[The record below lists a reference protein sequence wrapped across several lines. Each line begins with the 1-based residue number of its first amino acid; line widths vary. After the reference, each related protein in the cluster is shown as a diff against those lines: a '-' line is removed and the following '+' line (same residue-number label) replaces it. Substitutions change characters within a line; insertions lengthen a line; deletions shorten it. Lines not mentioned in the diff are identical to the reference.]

1 MKKILLLLAFVMPM
15 TASAYDA
22 QIDGIYYNL
31 NSNTKE
37 AEVTHYGDAIYT
49 GSVTIPESF
58 IYDGVTYNVTSIG
71 DYAFTSCTNLT
82 SVTIPNSVTSIN
94 KAAFR
99 GCSGLTSV
107 AIPNSVTSI
116 GASAFRECSGLTSVT
131 IPNSVTSIGWYAFMN
146 CSNLKSVHIGTGV
159 TSIENYTFYSQN
171 LTDVYCYAENA
182 PQVLK
187 RNNVFYNFNLLTIH
201 VPSAFLTS
209 YQTTSPWNEGTIVA
223 IGSETKIE
231 KYNTDACYFT
241 LYYDYDGDG
250 IMDYFGSE
258 DSGSKRKGV
267 FDYKGQLL
275 QESKYSKGIPVN
287 GNGDIIFYNQYD
299 TKSDIYVEGINDEIC
314 TIADIDN
321 DGRKDLVVAPSIS
334 SSSQE
339 GRFTIYYQQPDG
351 TFFPTEQLWTK
362 DAEAAMAEKNKGSG
376 GVVSFA
382 VGMMVKA
389 REARFSTWD
398 GENASENAARSAT
411 ANRIQEISSVDGL
424 YRTLDM
430 NDDGINDLLASGSS
444 SMILYSYADNKFFV
458 SYKKGGLY
466 PCDLNGDSELDY
478 ISYNGNNIILMT
490 RSGSGTYDEKTL
502 FTNSNVKQ
510 IIYKDF
516 DHDGDID
523 ILAYINEASYETS
536 TSGTTYFVFF
546 RNDGDMS
553 FKRRERNF
561 AANYWLKEIKD
572 VDADGLYE
580 MLVYDGNN
588 KLTKLLKIGE
598 DLSLTEETDIDFKNV
613 DISYPIAVGDYDNDG
628 LVDYRYTINRAKAIL
643 YGSFSLVVNTAPQK
657 MAAPIAVLDAE
668 TQRLRISWKQ
678 GEDTETSDCDLTY
691 ELRIGT
697 KPASGDV
704 LFGAS
709 LDDGRRRTFED
720 GNMGRS
726 LSTLFNAK
734 SLKPGKYYISVQA
747 VDAGGRGGAWSDDF
761 VYEHRLAAPV
771 IVSNFTNQM
780 TAADTLRL
788 SVKVP
793 IAGAEYKWTVS
804 EGRQIESDGFDT
816 RFVFE
821 HDGEH
826 TVNLAMT
833 YDGRTLNAEPLI
845 IPTVKPLKEISGF
858 DSSHIRPLGYVDLNQ
873 DGYPESF
880 CYVNDGH
887 GKMGKV
893 LLSYV
898 SDAPSSVHILDY
910 NMDGYP
916 DVISKSKVY
925 INSGEQDNDFDSET
939 VSFTVKTP
947 YSTTYNI
954 PIDERIIREYNQGEW
969 FDANNDGYPEVFY
982 DGYIYKNDG
991 TNKYWSRDEWK
1002 SGLCLYDVN
1011 RDGFMDKIEE
1021 ADQFKWYVM
1030 YKDSTANMS
1039 YSNPQ
1044 VLFEIPKELQA
1055 SIGNSNWVLEDLN
1068 NDGYVDLIA
1077 KIADEKLIVV
1087 KGAATLPCTEAVT
1100 VKLPENIVKNCS
1112 LKDYNND
1119 GYIDLESYTKS
1130 LYGYCFMIQKEGG
1143 SLDNF
1148 DSHIKNQ
1155 PPSAP
1160 ATVAAKQTKDG
1171 MLITWSDA
1179 QDDHTPAMQM
1189 RYNIS
1194 VKRKG
1199 KKGDNSFVISPLN
1212 GLKDKATICGT
1223 VIYKKSTQ
1231 MLVPASVLTAGE
1243 TYEIQV
1249 QAIDLWNQHSPMTK
1263 AIEFTMTGNG
1273 YIEVA
1278 EKVVVDKETKI
1289 KFVGT
1294 QSGSYSL
1301 AAGDDATI
1309 VSNDGNGEFIVKWS
1323 KEGVKELI
1331 LTAGAKTIKS
1341 TITVVKPIDLTFN
1354 VPEQVYAN
1362 SPLTVTV
1369 SDDMAAEP
1377 KDIGMRV
1384 IGNSKVKVGYSAG
1397 SKTATVT
1404 FPSTG
1409 TYELEAYST
1418 DDIRG
1423 NSYKQTVN
1431 VTESMPTPTIEQ
1443 VGVDAETGYYAINWN
1458 AATLP
1463 SGISKAVINKEGTTT
1478 GAFSAIDTVDV
1489 KDGRFIDK
1497 SSNPVVQTSR
1507 YTIRLVAD
1515 NGQISESSMPHKPL
1529 HVMLMKAISGYNLIW
1544 NCYEGLAIQGYS
1556 ILRGSSPDNMVPIA
1570 QVAGSINNYT
1580 DITAPNGINYY
1591 AVTIQNGTSQR
1602 ARSASREITDVS
1614 DEAISSNIISTES
1627 AIEGVTAKSI
1637 EIITLDND
1645 KTLNDEH
1652 KELQLYTLILP
1663 TYSTISTVTWEITE
1677 GNSLASI
1684 DNNGILHG
1692 KGGTGNVTV
1701 QARTIDG
1708 SALSAEINIPISIQ
1722 KTVLRGDVNGDGNVD
1737 MDDVTFVTN
1746 IILGIE
1752 DATEAA
1758 DVNNDGKINMQDV
1771 MFIVNYINNGKF
1783 PDE

>member
-1 MKKILLLLAFVMPM
+1 MKKIITLFLLALLPLV
-15 TASAYDA
+15 ASA
-22 QIDGIYYNL
+22 QTLIDGIYYNL

-37 AEVTHYGDAIYT
+37 AEVTHYGDAFYT

-58 IYDGVTYNVTSIG
+58 IYDGVTYSVTSIG
-71 DYAFTSCTNLT
+71 KEAFYGCKGLT
-82 SVTIPNSVTSIN
+82 EVTIPNSVTKIG
-94 KAAFR
+94 ARTFY
-99 GCSGLTSV
+99 GCSGLTSIN
-107 AIPNSVTSI
+107 IPNSVTSI
-116 GASAFRECSGLTSVT
+116 YTGAFYGCSGLTFIDIPNSVTMIGSSAFRECSGLTSV
-131 IPNSVTSIGWYAFMN
+131 
-146 CSNLKSVHIGTGV
+146 KIGTGI
-159 TSIENYTFYSQN
+159 TSILDYTFLSCKN
-171 LTDVYCYAENA
+171 ITDVYCYAENA
-182 PQVLK
+182 PKVGRMAFDNSK
-187 RNNVFYNFNLLTIH
+187 LLTIH
-201 VPSAFLTS
+201 VPGVYLTLAS
-209 YQTTSPWNEGTIVA
+209 YKKTEPWNQGTIVA
-223 IGSETKIE
+223 IGSANTE
-231 KYNTDACYFT
+231 KYITDARDFT
-241 LYYDYDGDG
+241 LYYDYNGDG

-275 QESKYSKGIPVN
+275 QESKYSKGIPIN
-287 GNGDIIFYNQYD
+287 GNGDILFYNGSYFTVD
-299 TKSDIYVEGINDEIC
+299 GIKDAIC

-321 DGRKDLVVAPSIS
+321 DGRKDMVVAPSIS
-334 SSSQE
+334 SGQE

-351 TFFPTEQLWTK
+351 TFLPTEQLWTK

-389 REARFSTWD
+389 RAARFSTWD
-398 GENASENAARSAT
+398 DDETGNMARGAT
-411 ANRIQEISSVDGL
+411 RSVQAISSVDGS

-430 NDDGINDLLASGSS
+430 NDDGINDLLTTGSS
-444 SMILYSYADNKFFV
+444 STVLYSYADNKFYV

-478 ISYNGNNIILMT
+478 ISYDGSTITLMT
-490 RSGSGTYDEKTL
+490 RTGSDTYDEKTL

-613 DISYPIAVGDYDNDG
+613 DISFPIAVGDYNNDG
-628 LVDYRYTINRAKAIL
+628 RVDYRYAVKGAKAIL
-643 YGSFSLVVNTAPQK
+643 YGSFSKAVNTAPK
-657 MAAPIAVLDAE
+657 RMSAPTAVLDAE
-668 TQRLRISWKQ
+668 AQRLRINWKQ
-678 GEDTETSDCDLTY
+678 GTDTETSSCDLTY

-697 KPASGDV
+697 EPASGNV

-709 LDDGRRRTFED
+709 LVNGKRRTFED

-747 VDAGGRGGAWSDDF
+747 VDGGGRGGAWSDDF
-761 VYEHRLAAPV
+761 VYEHQLAAPV

-793 IAGAEYKWTVS
+793 IDGAEYKWTVS
-804 EGRQIESDGFDT
+804 EGRQIESDGLDT

-845 IPTVKPLKEISGF
+845 IPTVEPASYKWPGY
-858 DSSHIRPLGYVDLNQ
+858 DPGYVDLNQ
-873 DGYPESF
+873 DGYPEYF
-880 CYVNDGH
+880 GYANDGT
-887 GKMGKV
+887 GKIDKV

-898 SDAPSSVHILDY
+898 TDIPSNGRIYLDY
-910 NMDGYP
+910 NLDGYP
-916 DVISKSKVY
+916 DVIVRNNVY
-925 INSGEQDNDFDSET
+925 INLGEQDNDFDMFNQTFRSYEDDYYGY
-939 VSFTVKTP
+939 TP
-947 YSTTYNI
+947 LTYI
-954 PIDERIIREYNQGEW
+954 YPYDEKGW
-969 FDANNDGYPEVFY
+969 FDANNDGYLDNTRSY
-982 DGYIYKNDG
+982 NDG
-991 TNKYWSRDEWK
+991 TNIVWRKYDNIPV
-1002 SGLCLYDVN
+1002 YDIN
-1011 RDGFMDKIEE
+1011 RDGFMDIVKVNRTYPGGKYK
-1021 ADQFKWYVM
+1021 DDLYVM
-1030 YKDSTANMS
+1030 YKDSTANIV
-1039 YSNPQ
+1039 YSEPQ
-1044 VLFEIPKELQA
+1044 LMWENVGDDWEI
-1055 SIGNSNWVLEDLN
+1055 EDLN
-1068 NDGYVDLIA
+1068 NDGY
-1077 KIADEKLIVV
+1077 ADIVSYSGNTLTVV
-1087 KGAATLPCTEAVT
+1087 KGSAALPYTETVT
-1100 VKLPENIVKNCS
+1100 YDLQGDGGINSIR
-1112 LKDYNND
+1112 DYNND
-1119 GYIDLESYTKS
+1119 GYMDIL
-1130 LYGYCFMIQKEGG
+1130 LYYSSHYVLAEFGPDFSMKLVE
-1143 SLDNF
+1143 LDNKPHVDYF
-1148 DSHIKNQ
+1148 MVQKDGGYPDGNLSHIKNQ
-1155 PPSAP
+1155 SPSAP
-1160 ATVAAKQTKDG
+1160 ASVAAKQTKDG

-1199 KKGDNSFVISPLN
+1199 KKGDNSFVISPMN

-1223 VIYKKSTQ
+1223 MMYKKSTQ

-1263 AIEFTMTGNG
+1263 AIEFTMTSNG
-1273 YIEVA
+1273 YIDVA
-1278 EKVVVDKETKI
+1278 EQVATDKETTV

-1294 QSGSYSL
+1294 QAGSYSL
-1301 AAGDDATI
+1301 NAGDGATI
-1309 VSNDGNGEFIVKWS
+1309 VSDKGNGEFIVKWS
-1323 KEGVKELI
+1323 NEGVKELI
-1331 LTAGAKTIKS
+1331 MTAGTKTIKS
-1341 TITVVKPIDLTFN
+1341 TVTVVKPIDLTFN

-1404 FPSTG
+1404 FPSAG

-1423 NSYKQTVN
+1423 NRYKQTIN

-1458 AATLP
+1458 IAKLP
-1463 SGISKAVINKEGTTT
+1463 SCISKAIISKEGTTT

-1692 KGGTGNVTV
+1692 KGGTGSITV
-1701 QARTIDG
+1701 QAKTIDG
-1708 SALSAEINIPISIQ
+1708 SDLSAEINIPISIQ
-1722 KTVLRGDVNGDGNVD
+1722 KTVLRGDVNGDGKVD
-1737 MDDVTFVTN
+1737 IDDATFVTN
-1746 IILGIE
+1746 IILGTE
-1752 DATEAA
+1752 EATGAA
-1758 DVNNDGKINMQDV
+1758 DVNQDGKVGIQDI
-1771 MFIVNYINNGKF
+1771 MFIVNHMQNGKF
-1783 PDE
+1783 PNE

>member
-37 AEVTHYGDAIYT
+37 AEVAHYGDAFYT

-94 KAAFR
+94 KSAFR

-107 AIPNSVTSI
+107 TIPNSVTSI

-146 CSNLKSVHIGTGV
+146 CSNVKSVHIGTGV

-250 IMDYFGSE
+250 IMEYFNNLGI
-258 DSGSKRKGV
+258 
-267 FDYKGQLL
+267 FDYKGQLI
-275 QESKYSKGIPVN
+275 QESKYFKGIPMN
-287 GNGDIIFYNQYD
+287 GNGDLLFYEDYD
-299 TKSDIYVEGINDEIC
+299 KSSFTVDGIDDKIC

-334 SSSQE
+334 SGQE

-351 TFFPTEQLWTK
+351 TFLPMEQLWTK
-362 DAEAAMAEKNKGSG
+362 DAEAAMADSHRGSG
-376 GVVSFA
+376 GIVSFA

-389 REARFSTWD
+389 RAARFSTWND
-398 GENASENAARSAT
+398 DESENMARGAT
-411 ANRIQEISSVDGL
+411 RSVQAISSVDGL
-424 YRTLDM
+424 YRTMDM
-430 NDDGINDLLASGSS
+430 NDDGINDLLNTGSTV
-444 SMILYSYADNKFFV
+444 LYSYADNKFFV

-478 ISYNGNNIILMT
+478 ISYNGSTITLMERTDNN
-490 RSGSGTYDEKTL
+490 SFSEKTL

-516 DHDGDID
+516 DNDGDID
-523 ILAYINEASYETS
+523 ILAYINDASYETS

-588 KLTKLLKIGE
+588 KLTRLLKIGT
-598 DLSLTEETDIDFKNV
+598 DLSLTEETGIDFKNV
-613 DISYPIAVGDYDNDG
+613 DISCPIAVGDYNNDG
-628 LVDYRYTINRAKAIL
+628 LVDYRYKVNRAQAIL
-643 YGSFSLVVNTAPQK
+643 YGSFSQTVNTAPKK
-657 MAAPIAVLDAE
+657 MSAPTAVLDAE
-668 TQRLRISWKQ
+668 TQRLRINWKQ
-678 GEDTETSDCDLTY
+678 GTDTETNSCDLTY

-697 KPASGDV
+697 EPASGNI

-709 LDDGRRRTFED
+709 LTDGSRRTFEE

-747 VDAGGRGGAWSDDF
+747 VDGGGRGGAWSDDF
-761 VYEHRLAAPV
+761 VYEHQLAAPV
-771 IVSNFTNQM
+771 IVANFTNQM

-788 SVKVP
+788 SIKAP
-793 IAGAEYKWTVS
+793 IDGAEYKWTVS
-804 EGRQIESDGFDT
+804 EGRQIENDGNNTQFI
-816 RFVFE
+816 FE
-821 HDGEH
+821 HDGKH
-826 TVNLAMT
+826 TINLAMT
-833 YDGRTLNAEPLI
+833 YDGRTLNAESQTLEVEP
-845 IPTVKPLKEISGF
+845 VKPYEYYIENYAG
-858 DSSHIRPLGYVDLNQ
+858 GYVDLNQ
-873 DGYPESF
+873 DGYPE
-880 CYVNDGH
+880 YLGYANDGK
-887 GKMGKV
+887 GIMEKV
-893 LLSYV
+893 LLSYAT
-898 SDAPSSVHILDY
+898 DIPSEKEDSRNVRFYLDY
-910 NMDGYP
+910 NLDGYP
-916 DVISKSKVY
+916 DVIVRNNVY
-925 INSGEQDNDFDSET
+925 INLGEQDNDFDIFNQTFSYYEDDYYGY
-939 VSFTVKTP
+939 TP
-947 YSTTYNI
+947 LTYI
-954 PIDERIIREYNQGEW
+954 YPYNTKGW
-969 FDANNDGYPEVFY
+969 FDANNDGYLDNTQSY
-982 DGYIYKNDG
+982 NDG
-991 TNKYWSRDEWK
+991 TNIVWRKYEEIINNHFGVWDH
-1002 SGLCLYDVN
+1002 GQLLYDVN
-1011 RDGFMDKIEE
+1011 RDGMMDWVVIGKKKGSS
-1021 ADQFKWYVM
+1021 DTKFYVM
-1030 YKDSTANMS
+1030 YKDSTANMNYIS
-1039 YSNPQ
+1039 PQ
-1044 VLFEIPKELQA
+1044 LMWENDGDDWEI
-1055 SIGNSNWVLEDLN
+1055 EDLN
-1068 NDGYVDLIA
+1068 NDGY
-1077 KIADEKLIVV
+1077 ADIVSYSGNTLTVV
-1087 KGAATLPCTEAVT
+1087 KGSAALPYTETVT
-1100 VKLPENIVKNCS
+1100 YDLQGDGGINSIR
-1112 LKDYNND
+1112 DYNND
-1119 GYIDLESYTKS
+1119 GYMDILLYYSSHYVLAEFGPDFSMKLVDLDHKPHVDYFMVQKDG
-1130 LYGYCFMIQKEGG
+1130 GYPDGN
-1143 SLDNF
+1143 L
-1148 DSHIKNQ
+1148 SHIKNQ
-1155 PPSAP
+1155 SPSAP

-1397 SKTATVT
+1397 HSPPLELTNLKPTARMT
-1404 FPSTG
+1404 
-1409 TYELEAYST
+1409 
-1418 DDIRG
+1418 
-1423 NSYKQTVN
+1423 
-1431 VTESMPTPTIEQ
+1431 
-1443 VGVDAETGYYAINWN
+1443 
-1458 AATLP
+1458 
-1463 SGISKAVINKEGTTT
+1463 
-1478 GAFSAIDTVDV
+1478 
-1489 KDGRFIDK
+1489 
-1497 SSNPVVQTSR
+1497 
-1507 YTIRLVAD
+1507 
-1515 NGQISESSMPHKPL
+1515 
-1529 HVMLMKAISGYNLIW
+1529 
-1544 NCYEGLAIQGYS
+1544 
-1556 ILRGSSPDNMVPIA
+1556 
-1570 QVAGSINNYT
+1570 
-1580 DITAPNGINYY
+1580 
-1591 AVTIQNGTSQR
+1591 
-1602 ARSASREITDVS
+1602 
-1614 DEAISSNIISTES
+1614 
-1627 AIEGVTAKSI
+1627 
-1637 EIITLDND
+1637 
-1645 KTLNDEH
+1645 
-1652 KELQLYTLILP
+1652 
-1663 TYSTISTVTWEITE
+1663 
-1677 GNSLASI
+1677 
-1684 DNNGILHG
+1684 
-1692 KGGTGNVTV
+1692 
-1701 QARTIDG
+1701 
-1708 SALSAEINIPISIQ
+1708 
-1722 KTVLRGDVNGDGNVD
+1722 
-1737 MDDVTFVTN
+1737 
-1746 IILGIE
+1746 
-1752 DATEAA
+1752 
-1758 DVNNDGKINMQDV
+1758 
-1771 MFIVNYINNGKF
+1771 
-1783 PDE
+1783 